1 MIGVTE
7 PALVITADEIEDAAR
22 PLEVAYGDKTLSFT
36 NPNGMPLDEVEAVVE
51 ELKESPVGGMQAA
64 AHDDE
69 TRDVIPG
76 LPFAVVMRIGRMW
89 DDRLDLSLGESGG
102 SEASSEPTGQ

>member
-7 PALVITADEIEDAAR
+7 PALVITADEIADAAR
-22 PLEVAYGDKTLSFT
+22 PLVVAYGDRTLTFA
-36 NPNGMPLDEVEAVVE
+36 NPNSLPLDEVETVLDA
-51 ELKESPVGGMQAA
+51 LKESPVGGMQEA